1 MIISPYIGNG
11 ERRSGRCSFANQN
24 ENEVKRMK
32 ELYLDAEMDVV
43 KFSVEDVIAT
53 SVSEET
59 TTEWQGMGGPNEG
72 APGDSFLE

>member
-1 MIISPYIGNG
+1 
-11 ERRSGRCSFANQN
+11 
-24 ENEVKRMK
+24 MK

-53 SVSEET
+53 SLETEET
-59 TTEWQGMGGPNEG
+59 TTEWQGMGGNNEG

>member
-1 MIISPYIGNG
+1 
-11 ERRSGRCSFANQN
+11 
-24 ENEVKRMK
+24 MK

-53 SVSEET
+53 SVETEAPET

>member
-1 MIISPYIGNG
+1 
-11 ERRSGRCSFANQN
+11 
-24 ENEVKRMK
+24 MK

-59 TTEWQGMGGPNEG
+59 TTAWQGMGGPNEG

>member
-1 MIISPYIGNG
+1 
-11 ERRSGRCSFANQN
+11 
-24 ENEVKRMK
+24 MK

-53 SVSEET
+53 SASSEPEET